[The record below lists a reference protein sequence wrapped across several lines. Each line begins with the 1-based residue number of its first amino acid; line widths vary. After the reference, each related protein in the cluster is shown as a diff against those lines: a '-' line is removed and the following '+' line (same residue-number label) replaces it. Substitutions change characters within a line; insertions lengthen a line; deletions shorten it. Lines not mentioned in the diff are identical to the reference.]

1 MIMQQPKS
9 IKAENNMT
17 GGQSFTWSGDE
28 SQLKF
33 DKESIRECLQ
43 KFKLPAFAVAEN
55 GKIGYTNTGGLSI
68 SENKP
73 DNLAGMVWPAEAS
86 SFGDPSFLKTYG
98 VAAAYYA
105 GGMANAIASEELVI
119 ALGKAGLMGCF
130 GSGGLSP
137 ARLSNAID
145 TVQAELGEAPYMF
158 NLLHNPFEPSAEQA
172 TVDLFLEKNVRVVE
186 AAAYINLTAALVEY
200 RVRGLSADDTGKIT
214 IGNRVIAKISRKEVA
229 LRFLQP
235 PPEKILQD
243 LIAKGKITESQ
254 AQIARQLPVADDI
267 TVEADSGG
275 HTDNQPLVA
284 LLPSIIAL
292 RDQTQ
297 AQNQYTQ
304 PVRIG
309 AAGGISTPGAV
320 LGAFMMG
327 AAYVVTGSVNQACIE
342 SGASDH
348 TKLLLSRADM
358 ADVTM
363 APSADMFEMGARVQ
377 VLKKGCMFP
386 MRAQKLYDLYLT
398 HSSLEEIPLNVR
410 EDLEEKIFKRKIDD
424 IWADT
429 VSFFQQRDP
438 SQIEKARENP
448 KKKMALV
455 FRWYLGLAS
464 RWSRDGVEDRR
475 MDYQIWCGPSM
486 GAFNE
491 WAAGTYLEKPEN
503 RTTADI
509 AWQLM
514 NGCAYL
520 SRVRSLKLQRVPV
533 SPDLE
538 RYIPNPTG

>member
-1 MIMQQPKS
+1 MQKPNLKS
-9 IKAENNMT
+9 KENPAVIQRSLN
-17 GGQSFTWSGDE
+17 WNGDE
-28 SQLKF
+28 SSIAY
-33 DKESIRECLQ
+33 DKETIRHNLRN
-43 KFKLPAFAVAEN
+43 LNNPVFAIEKN
-55 GKIGYTNTGGLSI
+55 GKIGLTNTGTITVSSNGI
-68 SENKP
+68 G
-73 DNLAGMVWPAEAS
+73 DLAGMVWPVNAS
-86 SFGDPSFLKTYG
+86 DFGDPGFLSTYG
-98 VAAAYYA
+98 VQAAYYA
-105 GGMANAIASEELVI
+105 GGMANAIASEELVT
-119 ALGKAGLMGCF
+119 ALGQAGLMGCF

-137 ARLSNAID
+137 ARLSTAID
-145 TVQAELGEAPYMF
+145 TIQAELGNAPYMF

-172 TVDLFLEKNVRVVE
+172 TVDLLLEKDVRVVE
-186 AAAYINLTAALVEY
+186 AAAYINLTSPLVEY
-200 RVRGLSADDTGKIT
+200 RVRGFSMGENGTPQIC
-214 IGNRVIAKISRKEVA
+214 NRVIAKISRKEVA
-229 LRFLQP
+229 MRFLQP
-235 PPEKILQD
+235 APEKILQE
-243 LIAKGKITESQ
+243 LLANGKVTKSQ
-254 AQIARQLPVADDI
+254 AEMARSLPVADDI

-297 AQNQYTQ
+297 SQNQYDQ

-327 AAYVVTGSVNQACIE
+327 AAYVVTGSVNQACVE

-348 TKLLLSRADM
+348 TKQLLSQADM

-386 MRAQKLYDLYLT
+386 MRAQKLYDLYT
-398 HSSLEEIPLNVR
+398 AYASLEDIPEEIRL
-410 EDLEEKIFKRKIDD
+410 ELEEKIFKRRIDD

-429 VSFFQQRDP
+429 VSFFEQRDP
-438 SQIEKARENP
+438 SQIEKARKIP

-464 RWSRDGVEDRR
+464 RWSRDGDKDRR

-491 WAAGTYLEKPEN
+491 WAAGTYMEKPEN
-503 RTTADI
+503 RKVADV

-520 SRVRSLKLQRVPV
+520 SRVRALKLQGVPV
-533 SPDLE
+533 APDLE
-538 RYIPNPTG
+538 MYVPTPLDF